1 MRTPNDVILPVQDDS
16 WIMDD
21 SGDGKGK
28 DRPGV
33 QKVGTASG
41 GMGIFPGLDEL
52 DVSMELRDAKR

>member
-33 QKVGTASG
+33 QKVGTALG
-41 GMGIFPGLDEL
+41 GMGIFPGLE
-52 DVSMELRDAKR
+52 R